1 VCYNSNKLK
10 KSEKKIMSSNISI
23 DLTKDMERF
32 LKSKSKEFNLSIED
46 TLKEILS
53 QQIDSRLDLGKGF
66 YYDKVVKKVFDK
78 KNNDVGLTKTQMS
91 IFHTLLKNRNTIV
104 DVETIKKNAWKDK
117 NTSIFTLR
125 NMIKQIRDKTF
136 YGLIKSHSSRG
147 YSAGF

>member
-1 VCYNSNKLK
+1 
-10 KSEKKIMSSNISI
+10 MSSNILTI

-46 TLKEILS
+46 TLKEILN
-53 QQIDSRLDLGKGF
+53 QQIDSRIDLGKGF
-66 YYDKVVKKVFDK
+66 YYDKVLKKVFDR
-78 KNNDVGLTKTQMS
+78 KNQDVGLTKTQMA
-91 IFHTLLKNRNTIV
+91 IFDTILKNRGLIV
-104 DVETIKKNAWKDK
+104 DVEVIKKNAWKDK

-125 NMIKQIRDKTF
+125 NMIKQIRDKTY

>member
-1 VCYNSNKLK
+1 
-10 KSEKKIMSSNISI
+10 MSSNLLTI

-32 LKSKSKEFNLSIED
+32 LKSKSKEFNLSVEE

-53 QQIDSRLDLGKGF
+53 QQIDSRIDLGKGF
-66 YYDKVVKKVFDK
+66 YYDKVVKKIFDR
-78 KNNDVGLTKTQMS
+78 KNVDVGLTKTQMS
-91 IFHTLLKNRNTIV
+91 IFHILLKTPNNIV
-104 DVETIKKNAWKDK
+104 DVEAIKKAAWKDK

-125 NMIKQIRDKTF
+125 NMIKQIRDKTY

>member
-1 VCYNSNKLK
+1 MSNNLLT
-10 KSEKKIMSSNISI
+10 I

-32 LKSKSKEFNLSIED
+32 LKSKSKEYNLSVED

-53 QQIDSRLDLGKGF
+53 QQIDSRIDLGKGF
-66 YYDKVVKKVFDK
+66 YYDKVVKKIFDR
-78 KNNDVGLTKTQMS
+78 KNVDTGLTKTQMS
-91 IFHTLLKNRNTIV
+91 IFHILLKNRNNIV
-104 DVETIKKNAWKDK
+104 EVEAIKKTAWKDK

-125 NMIKQIRDKTF
+125 NMIKQIRDKTY

>member
-1 VCYNSNKLK
+1 
-10 KSEKKIMSSNISI
+10 MSSNILTI
-23 DLTKDMERF
+23 DLTKDMEKF
-32 LKSKSKEFNLSIED
+32 LKSKSKEYNLSVEE

-53 QQIDSRLDLGKGF
+53 QQIDSRIDLGKGF

-78 KNNDVGLTKTQMS
+78 KNIDVGLTKTQMN
-91 IFHTLLKNRNTIV
+91 IFHTVLKNRGNIV
-104 DVETIKKNAWKDK
+104 EVEVIKKNAWKDK

-125 NMIKQIRDKTF
+125 NMIKQIRDKTY

>member
-1 VCYNSNKLK
+1 MSN
-10 KSEKKIMSSNISI
+10 NISI

-91 IFHTLLKNRNTIV
+91 IFHTLLKNRDNIV
-104 DVETIKKNAWKDK
+104 DVEIIKKNAWKDK

>member
-1 VCYNSNKLK
+1 
-10 KSEKKIMSSNISI
+10 MSSNLLTI

-32 LKSKSKEFNLSIED
+32 LKSKSKEFNLSVEE

-53 QQIDSRLDLGKGF
+53 QQIDSRIDLGKGF
-66 YYDKVVKKVFDK
+66 YYDKVVKKIFDR
-78 KNNDVGLTKTQMS
+78 KNVDVGLTKTQMS
-91 IFHTLLKNRNTIV
+91 IFHILLKNPNNIV
-104 DVETIKKNAWKDK
+104 DVEAIKKAAWKDK

-125 NMIKQIRDKTF
+125 NMIKQIRDKTY